1 MSDPRPIVPLDRPP
15 ADRAAGAAPQ
25 DATEAAPP
33 TLLMLAAD
41 DAVLCLD
48 DTCLPPGDEA

>member
-1 MSDPRPIVPLDRPP
+1 MASDAIRV
-15 ADRAAGAAPQ
+15 
-25 DATEAAPP
+25 APP
-33 TLLMLAAD
+33 TLLMVAAD